1 MTTIEFSNEFDIL
14 YNNIM
19 SNKAP
24 GLNDYEKSVLLTQ
37 SQESLILDIYNGQF
51 NEDSFENTEEVK
63 TYISNLVKQVT
74 LSSSSIGDGISKDS
88 KFYQLPNDLW
98 FITYE
103 SVILEDLKLG
113 CKSGLEVLVKP
124 VTQDKYFMLNKNP
137 FRKSNER
144 RVLRL
149 TVDSKAELI
158 SPYNIKSY
166 LVRYISKPEPIILED
181 LTDYGITIEG
191 KTQITEC
198 KLNPVIHRTILNRAV
213 ILAKNIW
220 NTGS

>member
-137 FRKSNER
+137 FRRSNER

-149 TVDSKAELI
+149 TVGSKAELI

>member
-137 FRKSNER
+137 FRRSNER

-181 LTDYGITIEG
+181 LTDYGITIGG